1 MTKVLQRYP
10 LLFLL
15 IAVVLSSMVIYAVTM
30 EFHSVFPFNRINYTL
45 SSHHFLPDPRA
56 DGGPFVFLRALGQYD
71 AQWYLKI
78 AAIGYPAHP
87 SVTALNDRSNMDG
100 LTYAF
105 FPLYPL
111 VIATVNAIIGNVELS
126 AFIISNLFVIPDA
139 LSLYFV
145 IHKLYNPSLAIKTT
159 LLLFLFPFSI
169 FFRSYFAEGLQL
181 FLLIW
186 FAYFLMQK
194 KFLPCAIFLGL
205 LNVTKG
211 SGMLLN
217 VLYIVLLAQS
227 IFSHRLKL
235 AKSFL
240 CLVVIAAPL
249 ALWTIYN
256 FIQTGDPFYF
266 YAIQKSWDST
276 PAYLHIVQNIWTIIH
291 LPELPLHSFHKSF
304 INTSL
309 AIYILLLLILSRKH
323 LHPILWWISFLIWF
337 TPFIS
342 IDLMSFSRY
351 QTISFPLFLFA
362 ALLIRNNKIYTS
374 IAAIFFGLLLMTS
387 LFFVNWYWIG

>member
-1 MTKVLQRYP
+1 MTKVLHRHP

-15 IAVVLSSMVIYAVTM
+15 VVVVLSSSVLYAGM
-30 EFHSVFPFNRINYTL
+30 LEFHSVFPFNRANYTL
-45 SSHHFLPDPRA
+45 SSHHFVPDPRA

-78 AAIGYPAHP
+78 AATGYPAHP
-87 SVTALNDRSNMDG
+87 GVTTLNDKSNMDG

-111 VIATVNAIIGNVELS
+111 LIATANVVIGNIELA
-126 AFIISNLFVIPDA
+126 AFVVSNLLIILDA

-194 KFLPCAIFLGL
+194 KFLPCALFLGF
-205 LNVTKG
+205 LNITKG

-217 VLYIVLLAQS
+217 VLYIVLLAQY
-227 IFSHRLKL
+227 IFSHKLKP
-235 AKSFL
+235 AKGLL
-240 CLVVIAAPL
+240 CLIVIATPL
-249 ALWTIYN
+249 ILWAIYN
-256 FIQTGDPFYF
+256 YIQTGNPFYF
-266 YAIQKSWDST
+266 YAIQRSWDST
-276 PAYLHIVQNIWTIIH
+276 PAYLHIVQNLWTIIH
-291 LPELPLHSFHKSF
+291 LFELPLHSFHTSF

-309 AIYILLLLILSRKH
+309 AIFIFVLLILSRKH
-323 LHPILWWISFLIWF
+323 LPSILWWISFLLWF

-351 QTISFPLFLFA
+351 QTVSFPLFLFA
-362 ALLIRNNKIYTS
+362 ALLMRNNKIYIPTD
-374 IAAIFFGLLLMTS
+374 IIFFGLLLLIS
-387 LFFVNWYWIG
+387 LYFVNWYWIG

>member
-1 MTKVLQRYP
+1 MAKVLQRYP

-15 IAVVLSSMVIYAVTM
+15 VAVVLSNGVLYAVTI
-30 EFHSVFPFNRINYTL
+30 EFHSVFPFQHSNYTL

-56 DGGPFVFLRALGQYD
+56 NGGSFVFLRALGQYD

-78 AAIGYPAHP
+78 AATGYPAHP
-87 SVTALNDRSNMDG
+87 SVTSLNDKSTMEG
-100 LTYAF
+100 LAYAF

-111 VIATVNAIIGNVELS
+111 LIATANVVIGNVELS
-126 AFIISNLFVIPDA
+126 AFLISNLFIILNV

-145 IHKLYNPSLAIKTT
+145 IQKQYNSSLAIKTT

-186 FAYFLMQK
+186 LAYFLMQK
-194 KFLPCAIFLGL
+194 EFLPCAVFLGF
-205 LNVTKG
+205 LNITKG
-211 SGMLLN
+211 SAMLLN
-217 VLYIVLLAQS
+217 VLYIVLLAQY
-227 IFSHRLKL
+227 ILSHKLKL
-235 AKSFL
+235 AKGLL
-240 CLVVIAAPL
+240 CLIVIATPL
-249 ALWTIYN
+249 VLWVIYN
-256 FIQTGDPFYF
+256 YIQTGNPFYF
-266 YAIQKSWDST
+266 YAIQQSWDST
-276 PAYLHIVQNIWTIIH
+276 PAYLHLSQNLWTVIH
-291 LPELPLHSFHKSF
+291 LFELPLHSFHTSF

-323 LHPILWWISFLIWF
+323 LPPILWWISFLIWF

-351 QTISFPLFLFA
+351 QTVSFPLFLFA
-362 ALLIRNNKIYTS
+362 ALLARDNKIYIS
-374 IAAIFFGLLLMTS
+374 VVAVFSSLLLLTS
-387 LFFVNWYWIG
+387 LLFINWYWIG